1 MKKVIFYIDE
11 KVNGKVGSNKFYSG
25 VHWAV
30 RKKLADY
37 WHELVVVSMVEQK
50 IPCMPFNKPVR
61 VTLTVNSRL
70 DIDNHGFLAKLIID
84 GLKGY
89 LIEDDNRKFVQ
100 ELKICF
106 YDEDMIKVEVEEI
119 GGPYDKLYY

>member
-1 MKKVIFYIDE
+1 MKKVTFYIDE
-11 KVNGKVGSNKFYSG
+11 KVNGKVGSNRFYAG
-25 VHWAV
+25 THWAV

-37 WHELVVVSMVEQK
+37 WHLVTLDSMSECKVHRVMFE
-50 IPCMPFNKPVR
+50 NYVR
-61 VTLTVNSRL
+61 VTLTVNIRL

-119 GGPYDKLYY
+119 GGNNG